1 LVAAKLWNLL
11 LRITQYKMTKEV
23 NIVGGADLAA
33 FLKLLPK
40 KLETNIMRAALRA
53 GASVIAKEAK
63 NNLSVHKTG
72 SLKKS
77 IRTSS
82 RSQKGTVFAYARAG
96 GNRGAG
102 NKDKSAF
109 YSAFIEYGSA
119 AHGIV
124 AKNKP
129 NLVFRARD
137 GRLVKTKF
145 IPLHPGFSAKPFMRP
160 AFDTK
165 GAEAVAAVAKKIR
178 ERLSQEGINVPLGE
192 GTENVG

>member
-1 LVAAKLWNLL
+1 
-11 LRITQYKMTKEV
+11 MTKEV

-33 FLKLLPK
+33 FLKMLPK

-72 SLKKS
+72 ALKKS

-82 RSQKGTVFAYARAG
+82 HSQQGTVFAYARAG
-96 GNRGAG
+96 GNRSGAS
-102 NKDKSAF
+102 KDKSAF

-119 AHGIV
+119 AHIITPKKGKLLKFT
-124 AKNKP
+124 AK
-129 NLVFRARD
+129 D
-137 GRLVKTKF
+137 GSSVTTSKVS
-145 IPLHPGFSAKPFMRP
+145 HPGFSAKPFMRP
-160 AFDTK
+160 AFDAK
-165 GAEAVAAVAKKIR
+165 GPEAVAAVAQKIR